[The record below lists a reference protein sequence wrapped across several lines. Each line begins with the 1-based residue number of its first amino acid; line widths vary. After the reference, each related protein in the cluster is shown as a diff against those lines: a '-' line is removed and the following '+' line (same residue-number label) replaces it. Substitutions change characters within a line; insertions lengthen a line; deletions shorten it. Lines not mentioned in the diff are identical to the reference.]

1 MGNAGA
7 AGETD
12 DVGSL
17 GSVHRSH
24 VWELGAVLWGL
35 AVVSV
40 VVVGKYATIAR
51 VQATVRE
58 SAVPLV
64 EVVLVVT
71 LFAVLVPVIAR

>member
-7 AGETD
+7 TGESD

-40 VVVGKYATIAR
+40 LVVGRYATIAR
-51 VQATVRE
+51 VQATIQE
-58 SAVPLV
+58 SLVPLV
-64 EVVLVVT
+64 EVIVVVT
-71 LFAVLVPVIAR
+71 VFAVLVPVVAR